1 MRPMRPIRSV
11 SVLVPTFQGIEF
23 LERMLA
29 ALASQRVDLPW
40 DFLAID
46 SGSTDGTWELLGRF
60 EKGFPVPFRRQRID
74 PTEFDHGDTRNLLAS
89 RSQGDLLVYLTQD
102 AIPIGDRWLATLAS
116 NFDDPAVAAAYCRNI
131 PREGA
136 DFLTKLFCA
145 NDPGYDEGRR
155 VARIEDRH
163 GYELMTPQDR
173 RILCN
178 FNDVASAIRREIWEL
193 HPFPRT
199 SFGED
204 VLMARAILE
213 AGLDVVYDD
222 QAKVEHSHD
231 YAPEVLRERARIDG
245 RFNAEWLGRTCVAT
259 PSDARALVRR
269 QLEVDDS
276 AMRTMGLDEARRR
289 SELERAKAL
298 REAVFFGLHDG
309 GRTAIE
315 RRPTR
320 FLAKKD
326 LSILYVVHGFPPDT
340 WAGTEVY
347 TLNLA
352 KEMQRRGH
360 LVTVLAR
367 VPATKEE
374 ADGGPPDYSV
384 AESTYDGL
392 RVLRAT
398 NRLRQYAVSASYDD
412 AGGHGVLGALLDRE
426 RFDVVHFMHLIHFS
440 AGMVA
445 VARDH
450 KVPCVLTCHDYWA
463 LCSRVQLIRPD
474 GVRCEENMGHGCFLC
489 VRTKGLGAIRA
500 LKRLDATIGPAIE
513 RFATFGR
520 DAKSLPGSARR
531 ALARVSDMA
540 RRRTVVEGAYRSA
553 DLKISP
559 SRFLRTKLIE
569 KAGLE
574 KETFLYSDNGLDTAA
589 FEGFVR
595 RPDPEGKLR
604 FGFVG
609 SLVWYKGAEVM
620 LRAMKRLSGTRA
632 VLELHGEFHPDR
644 DPAHAALAKA
654 AGPNVRFR
662 GGFDHARV
670 ADVYAGIDVLLVPS
684 LWWEN
689 SPITIH
695 EAFLT
700 RTPVV
705 ASGIG
710 GMAELVRDGIDGLHV
725 RPGDDADL
733 AEKMRRFLD
742 EPDLLRRLGQDPP
755 PVKTIEEDA
764 AATEY
769 RYRALCCVVPET
781 STEGAS
787 DADAL
792 ASGGPSLPQTLF
804 ERRGHE
810 YDTREGPVERQGEDL
825 LLLRPGGAA
834 AEFDLRRVPR
844 KDGTLRAKLVVEQ
857 FAYGA
862 EPTIDLGGRL
872 LLDGVPIGELE
883 SFRASG
889 RDEARVQEFDLELA
903 RGARRLRFES
913 SPPGA
918 PEPRTVRL
926 RRIALLERAEP

>member
-1 MRPMRPIRSV
+1 MRPIRSV
-11 SVLVPTFQGIEF
+11 SVLVPTWQGIAF
-23 LERMLA
+23 LERQLE
-29 ALASQRVDLPW
+29 ALARQEMAIPW
-40 DFLAID
+40 DFLAVD
-46 SGSTDGTWELLGRF
+46 SSSTDGTWELLGRF
-60 EKGFPVPFRRQRID
+60 SERFPVPFRRHRIH
-74 PTEFDHGDTRNLLAS
+74 PLEFDHGDTRNLLAARTS
-89 RSQGDLLVYLTQD
+89 GDLLVYLTQD
-102 AIPIGDRWLATLAS
+102 AIPLGDRWLATLAS
-116 NFDDPAVAAAYCRNI
+116 NFEDPAVAAAYCRNV
-131 PREGA
+131 PRPDA
-136 DFLTKLFCA
+136 DFLTRLFSA
-145 NDPGYDEGRR
+145 NDPGYDAGRR

-178 FNDVASAIRREIWEL
+178 FNDVASAIRREIWER

-213 AGLDVVYDD
+213 AGHDVVYDD
-222 QAKVEHSHD
+222 RAEVEHSHD

-276 AMRTMGLDEARRR
+276 AMRTMGLDESRRR
-289 SELERAKAL
+289 AELERAKAL
-298 REAVFFGLHDG
+298 REAVFFGLHEG
-309 GRTAIE
+309 GRTTRD

-320 FLAKKD
+320 FLARPD

-360 LVTVLAR
+360 RVTVLAR
-367 VPATKEE
+367 VPAVKEV

-384 AESTYDGL
+384 AESSYEGL

-398 NRLRQYAVSASYDD
+398 NRLRQGTVASSYDD
-412 AGGHGVLGALLDRE
+412 AGGDGILGTVLSRE

-450 KVPCVLTCHDYWA
+450 MVPCVITCHDFWA

-489 VRTKGLGAIRA
+489 VRDKGLGAIPA
-500 LKRLDATIGPAIE
+500 LKRLDATIGPTIE
-513 RFATFGR
+513 RLAAWGR
-520 DAKSLPGSARR
+520 DAASLPASARR
-531 ALARVSDMA
+531 TSARVADMA
-540 RRRTVVEGAYRSA
+540 RRRPFVEGAYRSA
-553 DLKISP
+553 DLRISP
-559 SRFLRTKLIE
+559 SRFLRTKMIE
-569 KAGLE
+569 KAGFE
-574 KETFLYSDNGLDTAA
+574 PESFLYSDNGLSTAA
-589 FEGFVR
+589 FEGFAR

-620 LRAMKRLSGTRA
+620 LRAMKRLEGTRA
-632 VLELHGEFHPDR
+632 VLELYGDFDPES

-654 AGPNVRFR
+654 AGENVRFR
-662 GGFDHARV
+662 GRFDNARV
-670 ADVYAGIDVLLVPS
+670 ADVYARIDVLLVPS

-725 RPGDDADL
+725 LPGDDADL
-733 AEKMRRFLD
+733 AAKMRRFLD
-742 EPDLLRRLGQDPP
+742 EPDLCARLGSDPP
-755 PVKTIEEDA
+755 PVKTIEDDA

-769 RYRALCCVVPET
+769 RYRALCCIVPET
-781 STEGAS
+781 SP
-787 DADAL
+787 DA
-792 ASGGPSLPQTLF
+792 ASGPAGPQTLF
-804 ERRGHE
+804 ERKGHE
-810 YDTREGPVERQGEDL
+810 YDTREGPVEKQGEDL

-834 AEFDLRRVPR
+834 AEFDLRRIPR

-857 FAYGA
+857 FAYA
-862 EPTIDLGGRL
+862 SEPTIDLGGSL
-872 LLDGVPIGELE
+872 LLDGVRIGDLE
-883 SFRASG
+883 SFRSSG
-889 RDEARVQEFDLELA
+889 RDEARVQEFDLELS

-918 PEPRTVRL
+918 KEPRTIRL

>member
-1 MRPMRPIRSV
+1 M
-11 SVLVPTFQGIEF
+11 PTFQGIQF
-23 LERMLA
+23 LERALRALA
-29 ALASQRVDLPW
+29 AQTIDLPW
-40 DFLAID
+40 DFLAVD
-46 SGSTDGTWELLGRF
+46 SGSTDGTWELLGKF
-60 EKGFPVPFRRQRID
+60 EKDFPVPFRRLRIH
-74 PTEFDHGDTRNLLAS
+74 PVEFDHGDTRNLLAS
-89 RSQGDLLVYLTQD
+89 RTTGDLLVFLTQD
-102 AIPIGDRWLATLAS
+102 AIPIGERWLAKLAA
-116 NFDDPAVAAAYCRNI
+116 NFDDPAVAAAYSRNV
-131 PREGA
+131 PRPDA
-136 DFLTKLFCA
+136 DFLTKLFSA

-163 GYELMTPQDR
+163 AYELMSPQDR

-178 FNDVASAIRREIWEL
+178 FNDVASAIRREVWEL

-213 AGLDVVYDD
+213 AGHDVVYDD
-222 QAKVEHSHD
+222 RAEVEHSHD
-231 YAPEVLRERARIDG
+231 YPPEILRERARIDA
-245 RFNAEWLGRTCVAT
+245 RFNAEWLDRTCVAT
-259 PSDARALVRR
+259 PVDAQDLVTR

-276 AMRTMGLDEARRR
+276 AMRTMGLDETRRHA
-289 SELERAKAL
+289 ELERAKAL
-298 REAVFFGLHDG
+298 REAMFFGLHEG
-309 GRTAIE
+309 GLSTRK

-320 FLAKKD
+320 FLARRD

-360 LVTVLAR
+360 RVTILAR
-367 VPATKEE
+367 VPATKEV

-398 NRLRQYAVSASYDD
+398 NRLRQYAVAASYDD
-412 AGGHGVLGALLDRE
+412 AGGAGVLGALLERE
-426 RFDVVHFMHLIHFS
+426 RFDLVHFMHLIHFS

-445 VARDH
+445 IARQFR
-450 KVPCVLTCHDYWA
+450 VPCVITCHDYWA

-489 VRTKGLGAIRA
+489 VREKGLAAIRT
-500 LKRLDATIGPAIE
+500 LKRYDAKLGPRIE
-513 RFATFGR
+513 RFADWGR
-520 DAKSLPGSARR
+520 GANSLPGSMRR
-531 ALARVSDMA
+531 SLARVSDMA
-540 RRRTVVEGAYRSA
+540 RRRPFVEGAYKSA
-553 DLKISP
+553 DLRISP
-559 SRFLRTKLIE
+559 SRFLRTKLVE
-569 KAGLE
+569 KAGFE
-574 KETFLYSDNGLDTAA
+574 EETFLYSDNGMRASA
-589 FEGFVR
+589 FIGFAR

-609 SLVWYKGAEVM
+609 SLVWYKGVEVM
-620 LRAMKRLSGTRA
+620 LRAMKRLEGTRA
-632 VLELHGEFHPDR
+632 VLELHGDFDPASN
-644 DPAHAALAKA
+644 PAHAALAKVA
-654 AGPNVRFR
+654 VRNVRFR
-662 GGFDHARV
+662 GRFDNARV

-733 AEKMRRFLD
+733 AAKMRRFLD
-742 EPDLLRRLGQDPP
+742 EPGLSARLGSEPP
-755 PVKTIEEDA
+755 AVKTIEEDA

-769 RYRALCCVVPET
+769 RYRALCCIVPDDPPPV
-781 STEGAS
+781 GAPPIVTP
-787 DADAL
+787 AE
-792 ASGGPSLPQTLF
+792 QTLF

-810 YDTREGPVERQGEDL
+810 FDTREGPVEKQAEDL

-834 AEFDLRRVPR
+834 AEFDLRQVLR

-857 FAYGA
+857 FAYGS
-862 EPTIDLGGRL
+862 EPTLDLGGRL
-872 LLDGVPIGELE
+872 LLDGIAIGELE
-883 SFRASG
+883 AFRSSG
-889 RDEARVQEFDLELA
+889 RDASNVQEFDLDLP

-913 SPPGA
+913 SAPGA
-918 PEPRTVRL
+918 AAPRAVRL
-926 RRIALLERAEP
+926 RRIALVERANP